1 MPAARAKCIGILTSG
16 GDCPGLN
23 AAIRGVAKPAMSE
36 YHIEVIGIEK
46 GFRGLVE
53 NHSRVLHLH
62 DISGILSLGGTI
74 LGTSREKPHKM
85 PLPNGETI
93 DMTARAVETYNRL
106 GLDCLVCLGGN
117 GTHKVAF
124 NLMKQGL
131 NVVGLPKT
139 IDNDLA
145 ETDTCFGFDSAV
157 TTAAEAIDRLYATAE
172 AHLRVMVIELMGH
185 NAGWLALTAGIAGGA
200 DIILIPEIPYDLD
213 SICQHLTER
222 RRRGKWFSIVAV
234 AEGAR
239 PKPSLNGEAEEK
251 KPKKNKRKA
260 KKKKDRD
267 DSDESDGRVST
278 MVAKAISR
286 RIGME
291 TRVTVLGHL
300 QRGGIPTPYDRV
312 LATRFGVY
320 AADMLAEGIYNRM
333 IALKGSEVT
342 SVPLEEVAGR
352 TRNVPLD
359 HPLIRAARHVGT
371 NFGD

>member
-1 MPAARAKCIGILTSG
+1 M
-16 GDCPGLN
+16 
-23 AAIRGVAKPAMSE
+23 
-36 YHIEVIGIEK
+36 
-46 GFRGLVE
+46 
-53 NHSRVLHLH
+53 
-62 DISGILSLGGTI
+62 
-74 LGTSREKPHKM
+74 
-85 PLPNGETI
+85 
-93 DMTARAVETYNRL
+93 
-106 GLDCLVCLGGN
+106 
-117 GTHKVAF
+117 
-124 NLMKQGL
+124 
-131 NVVGLPKT
+131 
-139 IDNDLA
+139 
-145 ETDTCFGFDSAV
+145 
-157 TTAAEAIDRLYATAE
+157 
-172 AHLRVMVIELMGH
+172 
-185 NAGWLALTAGIAGGA
+185 
-200 DIILIPEIPYDLD
+200 
-213 SICQHLTER
+213 
-222 RRRGKWFSIVAV
+222 
-234 AEGAR
+234 
-239 PKPSLNGEAEEK
+239 K
-251 KPKKNKRKA
+251 KPKKNKRTA